1 MIDFHNKA
9 LFPTSL
15 EISLHP
21 IYSAL
26 VRPYLEYGI
35 PTCSPHLIADIN
47 HLEEIQKLALR
58 LITGIRTDRQVTPE
72 DRIGLFGEVR
82 DILE

>member
-1 MIDFHNKA
+1 MLIKWNVRTGVSKMIDFQNKA

-26 VRPYLEYGI
+26 VRPYLEYGL
-35 PTCSPHLIADIN
+35 PTCSPHLKADIN
-47 HLEEIQKLALR
+47 HLEEIQKLAQK
-58 LITGIRTDRQVTPE
+58 GW
-72 DRIGLFGEVR
+72 
-82 DILE
+82 